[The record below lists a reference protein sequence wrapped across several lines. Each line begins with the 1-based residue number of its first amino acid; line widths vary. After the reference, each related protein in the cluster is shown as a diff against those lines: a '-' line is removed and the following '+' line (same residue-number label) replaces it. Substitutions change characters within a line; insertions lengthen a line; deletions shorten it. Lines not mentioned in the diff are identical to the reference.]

1 MAPNTSTMNS
11 RSTLIEIKY
20 LNRRTK
26 SKANSCSENIQQA
39 TKVSNQISQQVGD
52 IKKENEVKKTLTKAK
67 KRSGFSL
74 FKPFGCGQCRM
85 RFIQMDQLQKHVRF
99 HNQEKNLMSSQK
111 STSASAQEKSIR
123 SIRCCFPGCDKMLK
137 TRKALGNHIRK
148 DHPLVMN

>member
-1 MAPNTSTMNS
+1 MAPNTSTLNS

-20 LNRRTK
+20 LSRSSK
-26 SKANSCSENIQQA
+26 SKANSCSENIEQS
-39 TKVSNQISQQVGD
+39 TNVSNQISQRVGD
-52 IKKENEVKKTLTKAK
+52 VRKDNAVKKTLTKAK

-111 STSASAQEKSIR
+111 STSASTKEKSIR
-123 SIRCCFPGCDKMLK
+123 SISCCFPGCNKILK

-148 DHPLVMN
+148 DHPLV